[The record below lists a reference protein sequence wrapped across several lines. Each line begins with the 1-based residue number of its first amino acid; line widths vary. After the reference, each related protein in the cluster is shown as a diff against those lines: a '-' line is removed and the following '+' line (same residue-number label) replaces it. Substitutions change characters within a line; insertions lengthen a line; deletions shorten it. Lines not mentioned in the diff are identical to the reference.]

1 MAGIKRRA
9 LADEERRQQ
18 QIVLGELADRQV
30 AVFCWCNRCSHNA
43 VLEIRPLI
51 AQLGP
56 LCPVPEVGA
65 RLVCSS
71 CGSKDIATRP
81 AWRGLGQVARH
92 QPCEPAAVPA
102 PPAPEE
108 S

>member
-1 MAGIKRRA
+1 MAGIKREA
-9 LADEERRQQ
+9 LAAEERQHRQAT
-18 QIVLGELADRQV
+18 LGELQQRGI

-43 VLEIRPLI
+43 VLELTPLI

-81 AWRGLGQVARH
+81 AWQGLGQVTRH
-92 QPCEPAAVPA
+92 EPEDQPLRDPADLP
-102 PPAPEE
+102 
-108 S
+108 